1 MLTSELSNQP
11 QAMPMERS
19 QRMLFLLL
27 VCVIALA
34 VGYAIYSHKSSKVAA
49 SAEMKTGLK
58 VLTDPES
65 LLQDLE
71 K

>member
-1 MLTSELSNQP
+1 
-11 QAMPMERS
+11 MERS

-27 VCVIALA
+27 VCVITVALA
-34 VGYAIYSHKSSKVAA
+34 CVIYSHKGSQAQASSQ
-49 SAEMKTGLK
+49 MKTGVK

-65 LLQDLE
+65 VVKDLE